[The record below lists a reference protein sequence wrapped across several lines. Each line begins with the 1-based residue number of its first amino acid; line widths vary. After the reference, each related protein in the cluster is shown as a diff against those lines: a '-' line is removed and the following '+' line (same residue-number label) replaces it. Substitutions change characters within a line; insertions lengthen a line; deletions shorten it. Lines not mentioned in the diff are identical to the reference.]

1 MKDQIS
7 NDLLAGGFKV
17 APAIIGSA
25 VSAAKG
31 WTLADVAV
39 LLTILYTLILTTT
52 TVVKNWGLWM
62 DWWAARAADMRRIWR
77 WARSRG

>member
-1 MKDQIS
+1 MKDQITA
-7 NDLLAGGFKV
+7 DLVAGGAKA
-17 APAIIGSA
+17 APAVVGSA
-25 VSAAKG
+25 VSAAQG
-31 WTLADVAV
+31 WALADVAV

>member
-1 MKDQIS
+1 MKDQIT
-7 NDLLAGGFKV
+7 NDLLAGGAKV

-25 VSAAKG
+25 VSVAKG
-31 WTLADVAV
+31 WSLSDVAV
-39 LLTILYTLILTTT
+39 LLTILYTAVLTTT

-62 DWWAARAADMRRIWR
+62 DWWLARADDLRRIWR

>member
-7 NDLLAGGFKV
+7 HDLLAGGYKV
-17 APAIIGSA
+17 APAIVGSA
-25 VSAAKG
+25 VSVVKG

-39 LLTILYTLILTTT
+39 LLTILYTLILTAT
-52 TVVKNWGLWM
+52 TVVKHWGLWM
-62 DWWAARAADMRRIWR
+62 DWWAARADDLRRIMR